1 MKESENEEEN
11 TKENNFQK
19 SNPQI
24 MEKENEW
31 RMPLIHHLKNTG
43 KIAGMLSKTR
53 WQIWKKVEKWET
65 TEEML

>member
-24 MEKENEW
+24 MEKENE
-31 RMPLIHHLKNTG
+31 
-43 KIAGMLSKTR
+43 
-53 WQIWKKVEKWET
+53 
-65 TEEML
+65 